1 LSGRRSS
8 GFTLIEIV
16 LVLAIAGLILVAV
29 FLALQGAQRT
39 RRDHERKQDLA
50 EVVAA
55 VHLYAANHDGFPPN
69 NAAEAT
75 ELQNLYLSS
84 VKDPLSGQP
93 YTYAFTFIDGPHDT
107 VPPVGTIL
115 YQQGHWCNRG
125 PQADLANPDNP
136 IAGDVANK
144 NRFVVWTGL
153 EAGGQGGGTWYCLD
167 SGD

>member
-1 LSGRRSS
+1 VPIRLSGRRSS

-75 ELQNLYLSS
+75 ELQNLN
-84 VKDPLSGQP
+84 
-93 YTYAFTFIDGPHDT
+93 T
-107 VPPVGTIL
+107 
-115 YQQGHWCNRG
+115 
-125 PQADLANPDNP
+125 
-136 IAGDVANK
+136 
-144 NRFVVWTGL
+144 
-153 EAGGQGGGTWYCLD
+153 
-167 SGD
+167 